1 MTVRLL
7 VYGIVQGVGFRPFV
21 MALAQEWNLSGT
33 VCNTGSSVCIDLAG
47 EESAIAAFRKDLMM
61 KAPKGSR
68 ILGIRELPG
77 IAEGRKDFCI
87 LPSPSA
93 GDGKLPWISPD
104 LPTCPACLAE
114 MKDPRNRRF
123 RHAFIS
129 CTACGPRYSILK
141 RLPYDRENTAMDTFP
156 MCPQCQAEYARDP
169 RRKHAQTIACPHC
182 GPVLCMGEHTGE
194 EAYQDAVRCIREGK
208 LVAIKGIGGYQIV
221 VKPDLQD
228 AVRQLRE
235 CKGREKKPFAV
246 MFADVDQIRQYV
258 PVSSEEEELLTSA
271 ARPIVLIEG
280 KAFSEEVDGCSPDV
294 GAFLPYSPLHH
305 RLVEELG
312 PLIVTSANRSSDPI
326 AWDTSMVKPLG
337 LPILDHD
344 RPIETPL
351 DDSVVRISAGK
362 PLLIRRSRGYVPLPV
377 ILSQK
382 FLPEGVLAMGGD
394 LKACFALALEDHVY
408 PSQYLGDMENP
419 FVQELFVETLCRM
432 EAILGIH
439 PQKVV
444 TDLHPGY
451 ETGRLAH
458 RLFPDAKHMSFQH
471 HHAHVASVMAEHG
484 LSHSI
489 GIAFDGTGYGTD
501 HSIWG
506 GEFLW
511 CQEDKM
517 ERLAYLE
524 PVSFCGGNAA
534 VKNAR
539 LGLQSY
545 LYAAELPVEEP
556 LIRTALMKEQGTVPT
571 SSMGRLFDA
580 VSALLGICTHNQ
592 YEGQCPTALEA
603 AARGYHGGGY
613 DLGEITMRTDGSL
626 EIVPYFRRLAEA
638 TWKGVEPARLAWQ
651 FHQDLVWMTVR
662 ACEQI
667 RKVTGENNVA
677 VSGGVFVNRIL
688 LEGCVR
694 SLQKQGFA
702 VYWNQQVPC
711 NDGGICLGQAWLA
724 AQREGK

>member
-21 MALAQEWNLSGT
+21 MALAQEWNLCGT

-156 MCPQCQAEYARDP
+156 MCPQCQAEYARAP
-169 RRKHAQTIACPHC
+169 RRKYAQTIACPHC

-280 KAFSEEVDGCSPDV
+280 KA
-294 GAFLPYSPLHH
+294 
-305 RLVEELG
+305 
-312 PLIVTSANRSSDPI
+312 
-326 AWDTSMVKPLG
+326 MV
-337 LPILDHD
+337 
-344 RPIETPL
+344 
-351 DDSVVRISAGK
+351 
-362 PLLIRRSRGYVPLPV
+362 
-377 ILSQK
+377 
-382 FLPEGVLAMGGD
+382 
-394 LKACFALALEDHVY
+394 
-408 PSQYLGDMENP
+408 
-419 FVQELFVETLCRM
+419 
-432 EAILGIH
+432 
-439 PQKVV
+439 
-444 TDLHPGY
+444 LHP
-451 ETGRLAH
+451 
-458 RLFPDAKHMSFQH
+458 DS
-471 HHAHVASVMAEHG
+471 S
-484 LSHSI
+484 
-489 GIAFDGTGYGTD
+489 
-501 HSIWG
+501 
-506 GEFLW
+506 
-511 CQEDKM
+511 
-517 ERLAYLE
+517 
-524 PVSFCGGNAA
+524 
-534 VKNAR
+534 AR
-539 LGLQSY
+539 
-545 LYAAELPVEEP
+545 
-556 LIRTALMKEQGTVPT
+556 
-571 SSMGRLFDA
+571 
-580 VSALLGICTHNQ
+580 
-592 YEGQCPTALEA
+592 
-603 AARGYHGGGY
+603 
-613 DLGEITMRTDGSL
+613 
-626 EIVPYFRRLAEA
+626 RR
-638 TWKGVEPARLAWQ
+638 
-651 FHQDLVWMTVR
+651 H
-662 ACEQI
+662 CI
-667 RKVTGENNVA
+667 
-677 VSGGVFVNRIL
+677 
-688 LEGCVR
+688 
-694 SLQKQGFA
+694 
-702 VYWNQQVPC
+702 
-711 NDGGICLGQAWLA
+711 
-724 AQREGK
+724 